1 MRMLN
6 NILEE
11 KAPLDK
17 IWQDST
23 KYKAAGSTQKLLAM
37 VFEVPSIQDLKEM
50 APVCLADETEHF
62 NIYFGCGVLC
72 KKNRKKHIK
81 ALKDIHSRLER
92 IQWVNEFVSSDL
104 GFLATM
110 INMEIDK
117 AKQGNDDPE
126 VLVRECGAV
135 D

>member
-37 VFEVPSIQDLKEM
+37 VFKVDSIQDLKKM
-50 APVCLADETEHF
+50 APVCLANETEHF
-62 NIYFGCGVLC
+62 NVYFGCGVLC

-81 ALKDIHSRLER
+81 ALKDYETIIDR
-92 IQWVNEFVSSDL
+92 IQWVNDFVSKELS
-104 GFLATM
+104 FLATLV
-110 INMEIDK
+110 NMEIDK
-117 AKQGNDDPE
+117 ANQGNNDSG